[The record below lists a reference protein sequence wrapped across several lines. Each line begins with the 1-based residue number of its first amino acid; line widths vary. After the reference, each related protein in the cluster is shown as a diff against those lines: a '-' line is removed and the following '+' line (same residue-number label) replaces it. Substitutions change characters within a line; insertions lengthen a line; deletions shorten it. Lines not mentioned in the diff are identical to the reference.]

1 VISHAAAVGAAAGA
15 WWSVPVPVL
24 VVLVAVGVALRWRH
38 VSTVLLA
45 AFLVA
50 GFLGHRALAG
60 LGPPVAGS
68 FEGWVT
74 LVDDPRPAGSFGV
87 TATVRRGG
95 QRLEAVAFGATSARL
110 DDRLAGERVLVEGR
124 VEPADSDWLR
134 WRHVVGRLTVDEV
147 RAHDRAAPVDAFA
160 NWIRRR
166 LSMGAEPLSR
176 QHRALL
182 TGMILGD
189 DRDQSAVTADD
200 FRAAGLGHLLVVS
213 GQNVAFV
220 LALVAPGTARLRPG
234 FRLIAIVAVLAVFAV
249 LTRFEPSVL
258 RAVTMAGLAVGSAVF
273 GHPENGRR
281 VLAAA
286 VAILIFVDP
295 FLVHAAGFQLSV
307 AATAGIVW
315 LTPRLAEAVP
325 GPRPLALALATTA
338 GAQVAVLPLLVI
350 LFGTVPLAALP
361 ANLLAGPAAGPV
373 MIWGCTGGMVAG
385 VVGGR
390 VAEMIHWPTAL
401 LLWWVASVARA
412 AALAPPVVLGRG
424 AGLVVVVG
432 VLAVAVSRPGRT
444 RMLATAALAVVV
456 IATMGRAPLPPEGW
470 SQVDGA
476 RMWRSTRTT
485 VVVLDSPRSPQRL
498 LESLRTSGAGRP
510 DLVVASNG
518 GAADALAVV
527 ALRGRFEE
535 LAIIAPPLHQV
546 PGART
551 VASGRVIVVNDATVV
566 VAGVEPH
573 LAVTI
578 RGPPVPRSRLRAVR

>member
-1 VISHAAAVGAAAGA
+1 
-15 WWSVPVPVL
+15 
-24 VVLVAVGVALRWRH
+24 
-38 VSTVLLA
+38 
-45 AFLVA
+45 
-50 GFLGHRALAG
+50 
-60 LGPPVAGS
+60 
-68 FEGWVT
+68 
-74 LVDDPRPAGSFGV
+74 
-87 TATVRRGG
+87 
-95 QRLEAVAFGATSARL
+95 
-110 DDRLAGERVLVEGR
+110 
-124 VEPADSDWLR
+124 
-134 WRHVVGRLTVDEV
+134 
-147 RAHDRAAPVDAFA
+147 
-160 NWIRRR
+160 
-166 LSMGAEPLSR
+166 
-176 QHRALL
+176 
-182 TGMILGD
+182 MILGD

-220 LALVAPGTARLRPG
+220 LALFAPGAARLRPG
-234 FRLIAIVAVLAVFAV
+234 FRLIAIVAVLAVFAI
-249 LTRFEPSVL
+249 LTRFEPSVM

-281 VLAAA
+281 VLAVA

-338 GAQVAVLPLLVI
+338 GAQVAVMPLLVI

-373 MIWGCTGGMVAG
+373 MMWGCTGGMVAG
-385 VVGGR
+385 VLGGR
-390 VAEMIHWPTAL
+390 VAEIIHWPTAL

-412 AALAPPVVLGRG
+412 AALAPPVALGRG
-424 AGLVVVVG
+424 AGFVVVVG

-444 RMLATAALAVVV
+444 RMLATAALAVVIV
-456 IATMGRAPLPPEGW
+456 ATVGRAPLPPEGW
-470 SQVDGA
+470 SRLEGA
-476 RMWRSTRTT
+476 RMWRSTRTI

-527 ALRGRFEE
+527 ALQGRFEE
-535 LAIIAPPLHQV
+535 LAIIAPPLHRV

-551 VASGRVIVVNDATVV
+551 VASGQLIAVGEATVV
-566 VAGVEPH
+566 VAGVEPL

-578 RGPPVPRSRLRAVR
+578 RGPPVPRSRPRAVR